1 MMMAAFVAC
10 LMVAVDANA
19 KKKMSSYLFVF
30 FSNNSPEGEQI
41 RFALSDDGYNYVSLN
56 DGQPVVGSDSI
67 ALTKSIRDPHIIRGE
82 DGKTFY
88 MVLTDMRSSLG
99 WQSNDGLIL
108 MKSTDLIHW
117 QHTAIDF
124 PNRFPNLEGF
134 DRKNLHAVWAPQTIW
149 DPVEKKYFIYY
160 MVCGIGAGLMQELVQ
175 YIHYLSLAPELSMV
189 SHDQLAE
196 ALNMWNT
203 VGASG
208 AVYGILLA
216 FGMTFPEERMFII
229 PIPVPIKAK
238 YFVVGYAVIEL
249 LSAMLRSNDGVAHMA
264 HLGGML
270 FGLFMLLHWRNPG
283 GLQKKIRN
291 WWAKHTAPKQRTFH
305 YQKNTKFSDEMGY
318 NQQRKARQEEID
330 RILAKVKE
338 HGYGSLTDEEKR
350 KLFEASG
357 K

>member
-1 MMMAAFVAC
+1 MREQMPPITKNLLIINILMFAARYVVTRYDIDLNALLGLHFFMASDFRPHQFIT
-10 LMVAVDANA
+10 
-19 KKKMSSYLFVF
+19 YLFMHGSFEHLF
-30 FSNNSPEGEQI
+30 FNM
-41 RFALSDDGYNYVSLN
+41 FALWMFGRIIEQVM
-56 DGQPVVGSDSI
+56 GQKRF
-67 ALTKSIRDPHIIRGE
+67 LT
-82 DGKTFY
+82 
-88 MVLTDMRSSLG
+88 
-99 WQSNDGLIL
+99 
-108 MKSTDLIHW
+108 
-117 QHTAIDF
+117 
-124 PNRFPNLEGF
+124 
-134 DRKNLHAVWAPQTIW
+134 
-149 DPVEKKYFIYY
+149 YY
-160 MVCGIGAGLMQELVQ
+160 MVCGIGAGLIQELVQ

-338 HGYGSLTDEEKR
+338 HGYGSLTEEEKR